1 MDELE
6 EQQVAF
12 GMRRTTLTDD
22 TTLVELSGQ
31 IDLHTAPQLKE
42 HLLSAIDD
50 GAVDVGQP
58 EVPARVSIREL
69 LVIEAEKMK
78 HGRVQIVYMHAV
90 LGRCEPELVCGTV
103 N

>member
-31 IDLHTAPQLKE
+31 IDLHTARAIGTYLESLK
-42 HLLSAIDD
+42 
-50 GAVDVGQP
+50 
-58 EVPARVSIREL
+58 
-69 LVIEAEKMK
+69 
-78 HGRVQIVYMHAV
+78 
-90 LGRCEPELVCGTV
+90 
-103 N
+103 